1 LNLEEFNQ
9 LSLES
14 AQRELLLCCG
24 SKRWAEQMAARRPYR
39 TFEALSGAADEVWF
53 SLSKSDWLEAFSHH
67 PRIGERQLRE
77 KFSATAQWA
86 QQEQKGTSGA
96 SENVLQAL
104 AAGNEEYQKRF
115 GFVFLI
121 CATGKS
127 AEEMLLSLDQ
137 RLGNGPERELK
148 TAAGEQSK
156 ITQIRLKKWL
166 GISG

>member
-1 LNLEEFNQ
+1 MKLEEFNQ
-9 LSLES
+9 LPIE
-14 AQRELLLCCG
+14 AAKRELLLCCG
-24 SKRWAEQMAARRPYR
+24 SKNWAEQIAQRRPYR
-39 TFEALSGAADEVWF
+39 TFEALSAAADEVWF
-53 SLSKSDWLEAFSHH
+53 GLKKTDWLEAFSHH

-77 KFSATAQWA
+77 KFASTAQWA
-86 QQEQKGTSGA
+86 EQEQKGTSGA
-96 SENVLQAL
+96 SENLLQAL
-104 AAGNEEYQKRF
+104 ASGNEEYHKRF

-127 AEEMLLSLDQ
+127 AEEMLLALDQ

-166 GISG
+166 GIPG

>member
-1 LNLEEFNQ
+1 LSLEEFNQ
-9 LSLES
+9 LTPEA
-14 AQRELLLCCG
+14 AQSGLLLCCG
-24 SKRWAEQMAARRPYR
+24 SKKWAEQMAASRPYR
-39 TFEALSGAADEVWF
+39 TFEALNGAADEVWF

-86 QQEQKGTSGA
+86 EQEQKGASGA
-96 SENVLQAL
+96 SENLLKAL
-104 AAGNEEYQKRF
+104 AVGNEAYQKRF

-127 AEEMLLSLDQ
+127 AEEMLLALDQ
-137 RLGNGPERELK
+137 RLGHGPERELK